1 MAVMSLGENKIG
13 LVAGQQRLCYL
24 SSVPRIF
31 EKDGYIFFFY
41 SNDHEPIHVHVRKG
55 NGEAV
60 FLVENEVFLR
70 ESEGLKVAEL
80 AKAESL
86 AEANREL
93 IIRSW
98 HEHFDRP

>member
-13 LVAGQQRLCYL
+13 LVARQQGLCYL

-60 FLVENEVFLR
+60 FLVEDEVFLR

-86 AEANREL
+86 AEANRAL

>member
-1 MAVMSLGENKIG
+1 MP
-13 LVAGQQRLCYL
+13 RL
-24 SSVPRIF
+24 F

-41 SNDHEPIHVHVRKG
+41 SNDHEPIRVHVRKG

-60 FLVENEVFLR
+60 FLVEGEVFLR
-70 ESEGLKVAEL
+70 ESEGLKVVEL
-80 AKAESL
+80 AKAELL
-86 AEANREL
+86 AEENREL

>member
-1 MAVMSLGENKIG
+1 M
-13 LVAGQQRLCYL
+13 
-24 SSVPRIF
+24 PRIF

-60 FLVENEVFLR
+60 FLVQDEVSLR

-80 AKAESL
+80 AKAELL
-86 AEANREL
+86 AKANREL
-93 IIRSW
+93 IIRSR

>member
-1 MAVMSLGENKIG
+1 
-13 LVAGQQRLCYL
+13 
-24 SSVPRIF
+24 VPRIF
-31 EKDGYIFFFY
+31 EKDGYLFFFY
-41 SNDHEPIHVHVRKG
+41 SNDHEPIDVHVRKG

-60 FLVENEVFLR
+60 FLVEDEVFLR

>member
-1 MAVMSLGENKIG
+1 MAMSPFMCMSGMEM
-13 LVAGQQRLCYL
+13 
-24 SSVPRIF
+24 
-31 EKDGYIFFFY
+31 
-41 SNDHEPIHVHVRKG
+41 
-55 NGEAV
+55 GEAV
-60 FLVENEVFLR
+60 FLVEDEVFLR

-98 HEHFDRP
+98 HEYFDRP

>member
-1 MAVMSLGENKIG
+1 M
-13 LVAGQQRLCYL
+13 
-24 SSVPRIF
+24 PRIF

-41 SNDHEPIHVHVRKG
+41 SNDHEPIHVHVRKE

-60 FLVENEVFLR
+60 FIVEDDIVLR
-70 ESEGLKVAEL
+70 ESEGLKIVEL
-80 AKAESL
+80 AKAEFL

-93 IIRSW
+93 IIRTW

>member
-1 MAVMSLGENKIG
+1 MSQFMCMSGREM
-13 LVAGQQRLCYL
+13 
-24 SSVPRIF
+24 
-31 EKDGYIFFFY
+31 
-41 SNDHEPIHVHVRKG
+41 
-55 NGEAV
+55 GEAV
-60 FLVENEVFLR
+60 FLVEDEVFLR

-80 AKAESL
+80 AKAELL

>member
-1 MAVMSLGENKIG
+1 M
-13 LVAGQQRLCYL
+13 
-24 SSVPRIF
+24 
-31 EKDGYIFFFY
+31 
-41 SNDHEPIHVHVRKG
+41 HVRKG

-60 FLVENEVFLR
+60 FLVEDEVCLR

-86 AEANREL
+86 AEANREI

-98 HEHFDRP
+98 HELFDPP

>member
-1 MAVMSLGENKIG
+1 M
-13 LVAGQQRLCYL
+13 
-24 SSVPRIF
+24 PRIF

-60 FLVENEVFLR
+60 FLVQDEVSLR
-70 ESEGLKVAEL
+70 ESEGLKLAEL
-80 AKAESL
+80 AKAELL

-98 HEHFDRP
+98 HEHFDCP

>member
-1 MAVMSLGENKIG
+1 
-13 LVAGQQRLCYL
+13 
-24 SSVPRIF
+24 VPRIF
-31 EKDGYIFFFY
+31 EKDGYVFFFY

-60 FLVENEVFLR
+60 FLVEDEVFLR

-80 AKAESL
+80 AKAEYF
-86 AEANREL
+86 AEENREL

>member
-1 MAVMSLGENKIG
+1 
-13 LVAGQQRLCYL
+13 
-24 SSVPRIF
+24 VPRIF

-60 FLVENEVFLR
+60 FLVQDEVSLR

-80 AKAESL
+80 AKAELL
-86 AEANREL
+86 AKANREL
-93 IIRSW
+93 IIRSR

>member
-1 MAVMSLGENKIG
+1 VGALLSEVSVGATKNSL
-13 LVAGQQRLCYL
+13 VVGQQRLCYL

-31 EKDGYIFFFY
+31 EKDGYIFFFD

-55 NGEAV
+55 NGEA
-60 FLVENEVFLR
+60 VFLR

-86 AEANREL
+86 AEANRQL
-93 IIRSW
+93 IVRSW